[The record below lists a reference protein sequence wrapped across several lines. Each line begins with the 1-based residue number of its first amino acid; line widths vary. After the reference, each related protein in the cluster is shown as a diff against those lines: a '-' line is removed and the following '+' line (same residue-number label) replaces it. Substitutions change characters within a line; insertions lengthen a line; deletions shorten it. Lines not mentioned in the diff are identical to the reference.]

1 MCYGLYDNE
10 KIIGFIGILHQ
21 PHPINKKIK
30 RVSRLVIL
38 PDYQGIGLGVKFLNE
53 IAKIYTK
60 KGFDFSIKTS
70 AKNLIF
76 ALKNR
81 KEWNVIEED
90 IEKTIRNV
98 GIIGTTGMEQTD
110 KTILNIMCRKQ

>member
-1 MCYGLYDNE
+1 MKYSIALPLDACFDVLLADLSAPSG
-10 KIIGFIGILHQ
+10 
-21 PHPINKKIK
+21 
-30 RVSRLVIL
+30 VSRLVIL

-53 IAKIYTK
+53 IAKIYSK

-81 KEWNVIEED
+81 KEW
-90 IEKTIRNV
+90 
-98 GIIGTTGMEQTD
+98 
-110 KTILNIMCRKQ
+110 ILNDYGIGKDTEKIMQCLRNKLRTKCKTASFFYKKRGDK